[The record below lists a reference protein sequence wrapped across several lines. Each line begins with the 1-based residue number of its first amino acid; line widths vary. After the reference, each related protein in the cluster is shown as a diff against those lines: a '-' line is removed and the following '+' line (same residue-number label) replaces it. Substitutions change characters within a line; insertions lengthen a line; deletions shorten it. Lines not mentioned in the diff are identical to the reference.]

1 MKNQQVLPLLLGGLL
16 ITCFVSCS
24 AETQDPQAGAANL
37 DSAQANSDSIPVTD
51 QVDDSQGPS
60 DSSGGSDSIDSSS
73 TVQVPR
79 EESNRETSP
88 SEEIAS
94 VDRSRVSDA
103 TTPAK
108 GVEERKS
115 SATALSKGDINFDD
129 LKFDLEKD
137 KPFDEVLITD
147 ELRGLD
153 GRDVTLRGYIL
164 PSTLFSETN
173 ISQFVLVRDNQ
184 ECCFGPG
191 AALYDCVM
199 VQMVEGNT
207 TDFVTRPVTVAGRF
221 VIDTESYRYPPGL
234 SPNGATHMAVF
245 RIEGL
250 EVR

>member
-1 MKNQQVLPLLLGGLL
+1 MLNSLARSIALPLLMAG
-16 ITCFVSCS
+16 CFVSCS
-24 AETQDPQAGAANL
+24 KDNDAPENLSNLANSNL
-37 DSAQANSDSIPVTD
+37 DESLDSGDTNLITVED
-51 QVDDSQGPS
+51 QT
-60 DSSGGSDSIDSSS
+60 SSEIDS
-73 TVQVPR
+73 
-79 EESNRETSP
+79 
-88 SEEIAS
+88 
-94 VDRSRVSDA
+94 
-103 TTPAK
+103 TPAKQEEVNPQSATQPRGTRDKTEEVVPVK
-108 GVEERKS
+108 GVEERRS
-115 SATALSKGDINFDD
+115 SESALAKGDINFDD

-137 KPFDEVLITD
+137 APFDPKLITD
-147 ELRGLD
+147 ELKFLD

-199 VQMVEGNT
+199 IQMVEGNT

-250 EVR
+250 KVE

>member
-1 MKNQQVLPLLLGGLL
+1 MLNSLARSIALPLLMAG
-16 ITCFVSCS
+16 CFVSCS
-24 AETQDPQAGAANL
+24 NDNEAPEDLSSNMANSNL
-37 DSAQANSDSIPVTD
+37 DESLESGDTNPITVEDQTSSEVDSTQAKQEEANPQSATQPQGTRDKTEEVVPV
-51 QVDDSQGPS
+51 
-60 DSSGGSDSIDSSS
+60 
-73 TVQVPR
+73 
-79 EESNRETSP
+79 
-88 SEEIAS
+88 
-94 VDRSRVSDA
+94 
-103 TTPAK
+103 K
-108 GVEERKS
+108 GVEERRS
-115 SATALSKGDINFDD
+115 SDSALAKGDINFDD

-137 KPFDEVLITD
+137 APFDPKLITD
-147 ELRGLD
+147 ELKFLD

-199 VQMVEGNT
+199 IQMVEGNT

-250 EVR
+250 KVE

>member
-1 MKNQQVLPLLLGGLL
+1 MLNSLARSIALPLLLAG
-16 ITCFVSCS
+16 CFVSCS
-24 AETQDPQAGAANL
+24 KDNDAPENLSNLENSNL
-37 DSAQANSDSIPVTD
+37 DESLDSGDTHPITVEDQTSSEINS
-51 QVDDSQGPS
+51 
-60 DSSGGSDSIDSSS
+60 
-73 TVQVPR
+73 
-79 EESNRETSP
+79 
-88 SEEIAS
+88 
-94 VDRSRVSDA
+94 
-103 TTPAK
+103 TPAKQEEVNPQSATQPRGTRDKTEEVVPVK
-108 GVEERKS
+108 GVEERRS
-115 SATALSKGDINFDD
+115 SESALAKGDINFDD

-137 KPFDEVLITD
+137 APFDPKLITD
-147 ELRGLD
+147 ELKFLD

-199 VQMVEGNT
+199 IQMVEGNA

-250 EVR
+250 KVE

>member
-1 MKNQQVLPLLLGGLL
+1 MLNSLARSIALPLLMAG
-16 ITCFVSCS
+16 CFVSCS
-24 AETQDPQAGAANL
+24 NDNEAPEDLSSNMANSNL
-37 DSAQANSDSIPVTD
+37 DESLESGDTNPITVEDQTSSEVDSTQAKQEEVNPQSATQPQGTRDKTEEVVPV
-51 QVDDSQGPS
+51 
-60 DSSGGSDSIDSSS
+60 
-73 TVQVPR
+73 
-79 EESNRETSP
+79 
-88 SEEIAS
+88 
-94 VDRSRVSDA
+94 
-103 TTPAK
+103 K
-108 GVEERKS
+108 GVEERRS
-115 SATALSKGDINFDD
+115 SESALAKGDINFDD

-137 KPFDEVLITD
+137 APFDPKLITD
-147 ELRGLD
+147 ELKFLD

-199 VQMVEGNT
+199 IQMVEGNT

-250 EVR
+250 KVE

>member
-1 MKNQQVLPLLLGGLL
+1 MLNSLARSIALPLLLAG
-16 ITCFVSCS
+16 CFVSCS
-24 AETQDPQAGAANL
+24 KDNDAPENLSNLANSNL
-37 DSAQANSDSIPVTD
+37 DESLDSGDTNLITVED
-51 QVDDSQGPS
+51 QT
-60 DSSGGSDSIDSSS
+60 SSEIDS
-73 TVQVPR
+73 
-79 EESNRETSP
+79 
-88 SEEIAS
+88 
-94 VDRSRVSDA
+94 
-103 TTPAK
+103 TPAKQEEVNPQSATQPRGTRDKTEEVVPVK
-108 GVEERKS
+108 GVEERRS
-115 SATALSKGDINFDD
+115 SESALAKGDINFDD

-137 KPFDEVLITD
+137 APFDPELITD
-147 ELRGLD
+147 ELKFLD

-199 VQMVEGNT
+199 IQMVEGNT

-250 EVR
+250 KVE

>member
-1 MKNQQVLPLLLGGLL
+1 MLNSLARSIALPLLLAG
-16 ITCFVSCS
+16 CFVSCS
-24 AETQDPQAGAANL
+24 KDNDAPENLSNLANSNL
-37 DSAQANSDSIPVTD
+37 DESLDSGDTNLITVED
-51 QVDDSQGPS
+51 QT
-60 DSSGGSDSIDSSS
+60 SSEIDS
-73 TVQVPR
+73 
-79 EESNRETSP
+79 
-88 SEEIAS
+88 
-94 VDRSRVSDA
+94 
-103 TTPAK
+103 TPAKQEEVNPQSATQPRGTRDKTEEVVPVK
-108 GVEERKS
+108 GVEERRS
-115 SATALSKGDINFDD
+115 SESALAKGDINFDD

-137 KPFDEVLITD
+137 APFDPKLITD
-147 ELRGLD
+147 ELKFLD

-199 VQMVEGNT
+199 IQLVEGNT

-250 EVR
+250 KVE

>member
-1 MKNQQVLPLLLGGLL
+1 MLNSLARSIALPLLLAG
-16 ITCFVSCS
+16 CFVSCS
-24 AETQDPQAGAANL
+24 KDNDAPENLSNLANSNL
-37 DSAQANSDSIPVTD
+37 DESLDSGDTNLITVED
-51 QVDDSQGPS
+51 QT
-60 DSSGGSDSIDSSS
+60 SSEIDS
-73 TVQVPR
+73 
-79 EESNRETSP
+79 
-88 SEEIAS
+88 
-94 VDRSRVSDA
+94 
-103 TTPAK
+103 TPAKQEEVNPQSATQPRGTRDKTEEVVPVK
-108 GVEERKS
+108 GVEERRS
-115 SATALSKGDINFDD
+115 SESALAKGDINFDD

-137 KPFDEVLITD
+137 APFDPKLITD
-147 ELRGLD
+147 ELKFLD

-199 VQMVEGNT
+199 IQMVEGNT

-250 EVR
+250 KVE